1 MLGGTT
7 LRGRMVSAA
16 VAALLV
22 LALAMPASATTNS
35 KDAVGTRLDL
45 PVSLTSTTTPAPW
58 FNSGVVAGR
67 LGGVPVVGSFAG
79 TSAIGIITLTVHRA
93 MFAYGTYA
101 CFKKGCSFYG
111 LLAGVRVKGIALPF
125 NLQGVTRAV
134 ADVFPNR
141 RAWVAAVADWARR
154 HLSPG
159 AQGKIVAEAA
169 GIPGS

>member
-1 MLGGTT
+1 
-7 LRGRMVSAA
+7 MVSAA
-16 VAALLV
+16 VAVLLV
-22 LALAMPASATTNS
+22 LALAMPASATTS
-35 KDAVGTRLDL
+35 SGDAVGNRLDL

-79 TSAIGIITLTVHRA
+79 TSALGIITLTVHRA
-93 MFAYGTYA
+93 TFAYGTYA
-101 CFKKGCSFYG
+101 CFRKGCSFYG